1 MKKENLE
8 TLESIRGSL
17 SMLASY
23 LDDAH
28 SNLDVAYAWSEPV
41 TDMVR
46 AIGKIAADESGGST
60 CKRCK
65 KISRYQP
72 SHERRTQ

>member
-8 TLESIRGSL
+8 TLESIRVSL
-17 SMLASY
+17 SMLAPY

-28 SNLDVAYAWSEPV
+28 WSKTV

-46 AIGKIAADESGGST
+46 AINKIAADESRLGKLWFEG
-60 CKRCK
+60 
-65 KISRYQP
+65 
-72 SHERRTQ
+72 EE